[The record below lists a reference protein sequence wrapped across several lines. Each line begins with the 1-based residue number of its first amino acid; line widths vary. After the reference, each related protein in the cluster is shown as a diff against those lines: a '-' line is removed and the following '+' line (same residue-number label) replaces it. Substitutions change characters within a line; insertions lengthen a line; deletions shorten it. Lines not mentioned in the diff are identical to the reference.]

1 MKIYPQIYVRFMERF
16 KERSDASQEMLPTPI
31 FARFKERCVREDL
44 VLVSLSNPNPV
55 INLTKIPH
63 KW

>member
-31 FARFKERCVREDL
+31 FARFKERCFRKRFK
-44 VLVSLSNPNPV
+44 SYHKSNKNPA
-55 INLTKIPH
+55 
-63 KW
+63 